1 MNGHDDLQPLHLPR
15 AQEQILRPSDLA
27 VWRRGM
33 AVVAGSPKSRD
44 CGGVF
49 LFTARAPGQRFER
62 GVCPVPRRIEV
73 AAIKRDQR
81 ARGFEDRVRLI
92 RQRLT
97 AGVRKSRCQPANR
110 FELADQYGGRR
121 RRRPDG
127 SDRTRAWRGALAAPA
142 ASIPGAGC
150 QCRTSSLRAAAARPA

>member
-1 MNGHDDLQPLHLPR
+1 MRTCSCSASR
-15 AQEQILRPSDLA
+15 A
-27 VWRRGM
+27 
-33 AVVAGSPKSRD
+33 
-44 CGGVF
+44 
-49 LFTARAPGQRFER
+49 GQRFER

-97 AGVRKSRCQPANR
+97 ASVRKPRCQPANR

-121 RRRPDG
+121 RRGLADLIERELG
-127 SDRTRAWRGALAAPA
+127 EAL
-142 ASIPGAGC
+142 
-150 QCRTSSLRAAAARPA
+150 